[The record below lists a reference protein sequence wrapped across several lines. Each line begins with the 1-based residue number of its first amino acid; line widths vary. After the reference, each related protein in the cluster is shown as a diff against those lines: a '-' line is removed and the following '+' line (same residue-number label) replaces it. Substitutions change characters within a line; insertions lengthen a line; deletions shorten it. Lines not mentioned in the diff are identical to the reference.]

1 MARLTVLACVALLTL
16 TACAERYKLRA
27 VRSDEAP
34 ILTAA
39 SSALLASTG
48 YRARNCKIAAAI
60 NDVQDRALDLRPASS
75 SEYCFALYATRGVLD
90 VPPAELRALFAHD
103 LAHLQLGHQ
112 TTTGRRVST
121 RLGAGTVTEG
131 KQAHIYTAEEE
142 TDADRYAARLL
153 NGVAPGGPACQ
164 ALGDLLER
172 VGAESARW
180 SEWTDQHPLA
190 ATRAVAARE
199 FCKRER

>member
-1 MARLTVLACVALLTL
+1 MARLTVLACVALLAL

-34 ILTAA
+34 ILTTA

-60 NDVQDRALDLRPASS
+60 NDVQDRALDLRPSS
-75 SEYCFALYATRGVLD
+75 SAEFCFALYATRGVLD

-121 RLGAGTVTEG
+121 RLGGGSAAESR
-131 KQAHIYTAEEE
+131 QQRLYTAEEE
-142 TDADRYAARLL
+142 TEADRYAARLL
-153 NGVAPGGPACQ
+153 NGVAPGGPACL

-172 VGAESARW
+172 IGAESARW
-180 SEWTDQHPLA
+180 SEWTDQHRFA

-199 FCKRER
+199 FCRSER